1 MAVRSEACFCRRS
14 CTLSHGL
21 AEGPDHGLVD
31 SAECNK
37 EIEYEWAAKGFV
49 CPSFEV
55 TPLCIS
61 SVPWTASLDKLLPA
75 GAGDRGDIGMVPIL
89 EGMSNRCL
97 AIVRH
102 VALGGRVDAGSVH
115 VTIDGFPPLRDEV
128 GEQHADINRR
138 RHVIRLL
145 VRSSQ
150 EDGSWDVFHADAFV
164 VIPFVRIFFL
174 RFTFAASELDYRS
187 LLCWQWTRLL
197 VLLRNLSKAR
207 LFGRNH
213 FRHSPYARRRRLGR
227 NFWLPRLM

>member
-1 MAVRSEACFCRRS
+1 MAVRSEAYFCRRS

-21 AEGPDHGLVD
+21 AEGRDHGLVD

-55 TPLCIS
+55 TPLCIC
-61 SVPWTASLDKLLPA
+61 SVPWTTSLDKLLPA
-75 GAGDRGDIGMVPIL
+75 GAGDRCDIGPVPIV

-102 VALGGRVDAGSVH
+102 VAPGGRVDAGSVH
-115 VTIDGFPPLRDEV
+115 VTIDGFPPHRDDV

-145 VRSSQ
+145 VRSIQ
-150 EDGSWDVFHADAFV
+150 DDGSWDVLHADAFLA
-164 VIPFVRIFFL
+164 IPFVRIFFL
-174 RFTFAASELDYRS
+174 RVTFASFDLDYQC
-187 LLCWQWTRLL
+187 LLCWRWTRLP
-197 VLLRNLSKAR
+197 VLLRNLSNAR

-213 FRHSPYARRRRLGR
+213 FRYSLYARRRRLGR